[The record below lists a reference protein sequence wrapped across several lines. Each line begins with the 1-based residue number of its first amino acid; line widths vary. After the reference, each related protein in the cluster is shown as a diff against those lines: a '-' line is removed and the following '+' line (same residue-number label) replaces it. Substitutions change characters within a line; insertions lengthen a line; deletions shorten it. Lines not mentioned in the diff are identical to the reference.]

1 MHDAAESFSLAYSE
15 RMKDQSLS
23 DGFPYGAIAL
33 FVLALVLYAGC
44 LANVLGSRGT
54 DAAGRGMA
62 LGFAAIIGLVLWIV
76 LASLFVLAYANGR
89 LPVWAAAAA
98 VVLLPLSAIAAVSA
112 MGLAEERGRWL
123 MAAPILLPLLLALYG
138 LWARLSGWHA
148 IFPVVPTSIVLGG
161 AIVLLTAVPL
171 ALAAVE
177 MMPNAARDAARA
189 EQDRVR
195 EEEIRQQE
203 QRASDEEE
211 AGFRRLGPDSSLGD
225 YLQFLPPGA
234 TRSKEALAGARLVRS
249 RATDAVTLL
258 KQGKI
263 DELQDL
269 WRLDIDPAAV
279 CEAYREAL
287 RTEAFKIDRMR
298 SDYLA
303 VAMDLERQLP
313 NIKWLAAARCDIAEA
328 VAALETRVRAVSD
341 SPRLTAFADTLASI
355 RQPR

>member
-1 MHDAAESFSLAYSE
+1 MFGLGAADTTYSG

-23 DGFPYGAIAL
+23 SGFPYGAVAL
-33 FVLALVLYAGC
+33 FVLALVLYALC
-44 LANVLGSRGT
+44 FANVVGSRGT

-62 LGFAAIIGLVLWIV
+62 LAFAAIIGLVLWVV

-112 MGLAEERGRWL
+112 MGLAEERGPWL
-123 MAAPILLPLLLALYG
+123 MAAPVLLPLLLAIYG

-148 IFPVVPTSIVLGG
+148 IFPAVPTSIVLGG

-171 ALAAVE
+171 ALIAVE

-195 EEEIRQQE
+195 EEELHQHA
-203 QRASDEEE
+203 QRASEEEE
-211 AGFRRLGPDSSLGD
+211 ARFRRLGPDSSLGD
-225 YLQFLPPGA
+225 YLQYLPPGA
-234 TRSKEALAGARLVRS
+234 TASKEALAGARLVRT

-269 WRLDIDPAAV
+269 WRLDIDPAAI
-279 CEAYREAL
+279 CEAYGAAL
-287 RTEAFKIDRMR
+287 RTEAFKIDGMR

-303 VAMDLERQLP
+303 VAIDLERQLP
-313 NIKWLAAARCDIAEA
+313 NVKWLAAARCDIGEA
-328 VAALETRVRAVSD
+328 VAALEARVRAVSD
-341 SPRLTAFADTLASI
+341 SPRLIAFADALASV
-355 RQPR
+355 RQPP